1 MRKNTS
7 FAIAATML
15 GLAMIFWAKSSVV
28 ATSADI
34 VRPKIGSST
43 YVITQSPYL
52 PFQVI
57 EPIY

>member
-7 FAIAATML
+7 FAIAATIM

-28 ATSADI
+28 ATSADMA
-34 VRPKIGSST
+34 RPKIGLSAH
-43 YVITQSPYL
+43 VGAPAYL
-52 PFQVI
+52 PIQAI